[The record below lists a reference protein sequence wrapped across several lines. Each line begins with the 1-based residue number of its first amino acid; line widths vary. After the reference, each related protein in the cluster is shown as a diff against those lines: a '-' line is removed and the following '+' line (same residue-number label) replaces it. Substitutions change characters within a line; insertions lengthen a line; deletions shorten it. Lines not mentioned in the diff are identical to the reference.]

1 MSDGWSY
8 DDWIRDIENDAEYEV
23 LAHEPVQEDLMVA
36 TPDSP
41 TNTPSDC
48 SDNLSEDEEEP

>member
-8 DDWIRDIENDAEYEV
+8 DDWIRDIENDAEYEI
-23 LAHEPVQEDLMVA
+23 LAHEPVREDLMVA
-36 TPDSP
+36 NPESP

-48 SDNLSEDEEEP
+48 SEN